1 MIILILT
8 IPLITF
14 VMLITFGRWFGLK
27 GTQLIAQSSSLL
39 LILLTWLFYT
49 LNSNTEYVYEISST
63 NWLELEEILINWGLL
78 VNHSSMVMMMLIV
91 TVSPLVN
98 IYSINYMQGE
108 PHLNRFISYLNLFTF
123 FMLVLVTSPNLLQLF
138 VGWEGVGICSY
149 LLVSFWYSRE
159 KAVRSAFKAMA
170 VNKIGDMAFLMA
182 MGLLFL
188 KLKTINIVTISS
200 MPLLLSEGEGILKT
214 SICVLLIV
222 AVMGKSAQIG
232 LHTWLPAAMEGP
244 TPVSALIHAATMVTA
259 GVFLIVRLSPLF
271 VSSPSA
277 LFLISFIGG
286 ITCLV
291 SASIGCMQTDIKKV
305 IAYSTCSQLG
315 YMVLVCGYAG
325 FNISLTHLFNHGMF
339 KALLFLSAGAIIHTL
354 VIHQSF
360 YKMSIKWSAS
370 LANMSVIIG
379 SLAICGFP
387 FLTGFYSKDILLEFS
402 LNSRGS
408 VIPVIAAYVAAAL
421 TCLYSIRLHFLSFRG
436 ESRFAKI
443 QIPRG
448 SIETQ
453 TVVVLTLLAVL
464 SLVMGYL
471 NSQSIANGLNKPI
484 MVSNLLKLMPI
495 IILILVIT
503 LSQYVVIRFVNLAR
517 YIYSFML
524 KKAWFDTLYS
534 RFSINFT
541 KGAMLIYGLVDQRL
555 LEWTLASS
563 VNHKI
568 KSIWISYQSFY
579 SSYLI
584 FKAISIVFW
593 LILTLILLSHLNI

>member
-1 MIILILT
+1 
-8 IPLITF
+8 
-14 VMLITFGRWFGLK
+14 
-27 GTQLIAQSSSLL
+27 
-39 LILLTWLFYT
+39 
-49 LNSNTEYVYEISST
+49 
-63 NWLELEEILINWGLL
+63 
-78 VNHSSMVMMMLIV
+78 
-91 TVSPLVN
+91 
-98 IYSINYMQGE
+98 MQGE

-123 FMLVLVTSPNLLQLF
+123 FMLILVTSPNLLQLF

-188 KLKTINIVTISS
+188 KLKTINISAISS
-200 MPLLLSEGEGILKT
+200 MVLILGEEGGNINT
-214 SICVLLIV
+214 FICVLLVV

-271 VSSPSA
+271 VNSA
-277 LFLISFIGG
+277 STLFLLSFIGG
-286 ITCLV
+286 ITCLM

-339 KALLFLSAGAIIHTL
+339 KALLFLSAGVIIHTL

-370 LANMSVIIG
+370 LANLSVIIG

-402 LNSRGS
+402 LNSRAS
-408 VIPVIAAYVAAAL
+408 VIPVVAAYLAAGL

-436 ESRFAKI
+436 ESRFARSQVPK
-443 QIPRG
+443 G
-448 SIETQ
+448 SIEVQ
-453 TVVVLTLLAVL
+453 TILVLISLAVL

-471 NSQSIANGLNKPI
+471 NNQSIANGLIKPI
-484 MVSNLLKLMPI
+484 MVSNLQKLMPMIILVVI
-495 IILILVIT
+495 IIL
-503 LSQYVVIRFVNLAR
+503 SQSIIIRFTGLVS
-517 YIYSFML
+517 YIYSLML
-524 KKAWFDTLYS
+524 KKAWFDALYS
-534 RFSINFT
+534 RLSINFT
-541 KGAMLIYGLVDQRL
+541 RRAMLIYGLIDQKV
-555 LEWTLASS
+555 LEWVLASS
-563 VNHKI
+563 ANRKI
-568 KSIWISYQSFY
+568 KAIWVSYQSFY
-579 SSYLI
+579 SNYVI
-584 FKAISIVFW
+584 FKAMSIIFW
-593 LILTLILLSHLNI
+593 LFSILILINHLNM